1 MKIGFT
7 NSKKMWM
14 MIRYEVFNLNSFVL
28 KIGIASIPVTKFDPS
43 VGSVPISI
51 SSIEIA
57 IRQD

>member
-1 MKIGFT
+1 MVIQ
-7 NSKKMWM
+7 N
-14 MIRYEVFNLNSFVL
+14 EAFNLIGFVL

-57 IRQD
+57 IRQE